1 MEVRPE
7 SAETILIVDD
17 DELVR
22 KSAATL
28 MASLGYRVLSAG
40 SGSEALEVLRQDAAI
55 DLLFTDVFMPGGMH
69 GPQLVAAARRLR
81 PELKILFTSGYFEY
95 AEIRHALDP
104 SIEQVSKP
112 YEREALAVILR
123 RTLDGRGGI
132 ADDRR
137 TDREQRQSCAT
148 RTGCGFFPG
157 RRHRRFGRLR
167 VHSCEV
173 ESAQVANS
181 VCSLLRKRGR
191 VGEGANALALS
202 LCMPP
207 P

>member
-1 MEVRPE
+1 MNSLGAWAGLSFMPPTRFELVINAGTAKALGLTVPP
-7 SAETILIVDD
+7 TPVPDD

-112 YEREALAVILR
+112 YERDGLAAILR
-123 RTLDGRGGI
+123 RKLTKPK
-132 ADDRR
+132 
-137 TDREQRQSCAT
+137 
-148 RTGCGFFPG
+148 PG
-157 RRHRRFGRLR
+157 
-167 VHSCEV
+167 
-173 ESAQVANS
+173 ESVLELVA
-181 VCSLLRKRGR
+181 
-191 VGEGANALALS
+191 GAR
-202 LCMPP
+202 
-207 P
+207 

>member
-7 SAETILIVDD
+7 SAETILLVDD

-40 SGSEALEVLRQDAAI
+40 SGSEALEVLRQDGPI

-81 PELKILFTSGYFEY
+81 PELRILFTSYFEY

-112 YEREALAVILR
+112 YERDALAAILR
-123 RTLDGRGGI
+123 RTLSARAGV
-132 ADDRR
+132 ADDRP
-137 TDREQRQSCAT
+137 TDREQR
-148 RTGCGFFPG
+148 
-157 RRHRRFGRLR
+157 
-167 VHSCEV
+167 
-173 ESAQVANS
+173 
-181 VCSLLRKRGR
+181 
-191 VGEGANALALS
+191 
-202 LCMPP
+202 
-207 P
+207 

>member
-1 MEVRPE
+1 MEARPE

-40 SGSEALEVLRQDAAI
+40 SGSDALEVLRQDGPI

-112 YEREALAVILR
+112 YEREALAAILR
-123 RTLDGRGGI
+123 RTL
-132 ADDRR
+132 
-137 TDREQRQSCAT
+137 S
-148 RTGCGFFPG
+148 G
-157 RRHRRFGRLR
+157 RRRRRRRPTNRSRAVLVMCDARWVRFL
-167 VHSCEV
+167 SWASP
-173 ESAQVANS
+173 SAF
-181 VCSLLRKRGR
+181 R
-191 VGEGANALALS
+191 
-202 LCMPP
+202 PP
-207 P
+207 

>member
-1 MEVRPE
+1 MEARPE

-40 SGSEALEVLRQDAAI
+40 SGSDALEVLRQDGPI

-112 YEREALAVILR
+112 YERDALAAILR
-123 RTLDGRGGI
+123 RTLSGRGGV
-132 ADDRR
+132 ADDR
-137 TDREQRQSCAT
+137 EPMASSASHV
-148 RTGCGFFPG
+148 
-157 RRHRRFGRLR
+157 RRALGA
-167 VHSCEV
+167 VSSWAAP
-173 ESAQVANS
+173 SAFRPFSTAF
-181 VCSLLRKRGR
+181 
-191 VGEGANALALS
+191 
-202 LCMPP
+202 M
-207 P
+207 